1 MEERKLI
8 VATCSC
14 GEPIEV
20 PVKKLGQLIGS
31 LRKKPNTKEFMREIA
46 KRPRKKKNIWNI

>member
-46 KRPRKKKNIWNI
+46 KRPRKKKNI